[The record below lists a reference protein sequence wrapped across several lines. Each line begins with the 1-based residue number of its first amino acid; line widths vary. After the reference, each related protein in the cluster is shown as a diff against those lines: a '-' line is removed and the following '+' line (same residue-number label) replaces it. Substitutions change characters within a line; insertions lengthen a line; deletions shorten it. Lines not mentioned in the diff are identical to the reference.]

1 MALCRECGTAL
12 PGSTMNCPTCGASR
26 RRTAAV
32 HDPAAV
38 PHVSFPELQPEI
50 GFAEVRLVTNRPT
63 GKVGPD
69 RLPSW
74 VSRKALALVA
84 LVLGIAS
91 VVLGLLWRA

>member
-1 MALCRECGTAL
+1 
-12 PGSTMNCPTCGASR
+12 
-26 RRTAAV
+26 
-32 HDPAAV
+32 
-38 PHVSFPELQPEI
+38 LQPEI